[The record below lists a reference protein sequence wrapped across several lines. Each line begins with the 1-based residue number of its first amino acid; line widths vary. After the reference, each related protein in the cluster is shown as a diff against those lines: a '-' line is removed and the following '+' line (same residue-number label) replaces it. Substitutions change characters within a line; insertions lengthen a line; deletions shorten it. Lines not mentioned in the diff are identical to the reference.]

1 MPDGAR
7 KEAHVHDQREAS
19 PLNSIRNCNFCGAT
33 RAITMPFDDRKAAA
47 VDAALRCSK
56 QTRVRLHVWISTVM
70 PRRSVH
76 RSLNTSVCRR
86 ANQRTFCIP

>member
-47 VDAALRCSK
+47 VDAASRCSK
-56 QTRVRLHVWISTVM
+56 QTRVRLQCGFRRLCPAGASTV
-70 PRRSVH
+70 R
-76 RSLNTSVCRR
+76 
-86 ANQRTFCIP
+86 